1 MAFAERDGTKLFYT
15 LDGPDDG
22 APVLMLS
29 NSLGTTHRM
38 WEPQLAAFAG
48 GFRVLRYDRRGHG
61 QSSSPPGPYSLE
73 DLGLDALAIMEAAG
87 AETVN
92 WCGLSMGGMTGLWLA
107 THHPG
112 RIEKLIVS
120 SASLFMPP
128 PELWNGRIKTAQDK
142 GIEVLAAPTM
152 QRWFTAD
159 FIKSQHEKV
168 AFIRGQ
174 FLETTV
180 EGFAGC
186 AAAMRDMDQRET
198 VKAIKAPTLV
208 LVGADDQ
215 GTTPAEAGI
224 IVNRVPNARGVILK
238 GSHIINVEA
247 PEAFTKEVLEFL
259 A

>member
-1 MAFAERDGTKLFYT
+1 MAFAERDGTKLFFT
-15 LDGPDDG
+15 LDGPDD

-29 NSLGTTHRM
+29 NSLGTTHKM
-38 WEPQLAAFAG
+38 WEPQLTAFSSKY
-48 GFRVLRYDRRGHG
+48 RVLRYDRRGHG

-73 DLGLDALAIMEAAG
+73 DLGHDALTIMDTAG
-87 AETVN
+87 VSTVN

-107 THHPG
+107 SHHAD
-112 RIEKLIVS
+112 RIEKLVVA
-120 SASLFMPP
+120 SAATFMPP

-159 FIKSQHEKV
+159 FLKTQQHKV
-168 AFIRGQ
+168 AFIREQ
-174 FLETTV
+174 FLQTTV

-186 AAAMRDMDQRET
+186 AAAMRDMDQRES
-198 VKAIKAPTLV
+198 VKTIKAPTLV
-208 LVGADDQ
+208 IVGADDQ

-259 A
+259 G